1 MKAPPAMVDLAS
13 SVRAR
18 LLNVAKERG
27 EDFNLTLN
35 RFAVERF
42 LVRLSLSKW
51 REKFLLKGA
60 LLFDLWF
67 EQPHRPTRDA
77 DLLGFVPEDESKLRS
92 IVADICQLDI
102 GDGMRFDEASIA
114 LDAIREGARYGGLR
128 VRLVGLLANARCSVQ
143 IDVGYGDAV
152 TPGATA
158 IEYPSLLPGLPSA
171 SLLAYPRETVFAE
184 KLEAIVSLGIANSR
198 MKDFYDLRA
207 LLAEGGMDDA
217 VLSKAIAATFSRRG
231 TAVPKDAPLGLS
243 DEFARDPGKLAQWKA
258 FLRKNRLEAPALEDV
273 VTRLREFSARQFDRA
288 LAAQRDATRAR
299 T

>member
-1 MKAPPAMVDLAS
+1 MNSPGPKADFAS

-51 REKFLLKGA
+51 RGKFLLKGA

-67 EQPHRPTRDA
+67 DQPHRPTRDA
-77 DLLGFVPEDESKLRS
+77 DLLGFVPEDESQLRT
-92 IVADICQLDI
+92 IVSEICRLELD
-102 GDGMRFDEASIA
+102 DGIRFDERSITI
-114 LDAIREGARYGGLR
+114 DAIREDARYGGLR
-128 VRLVGLLANARCSVQ
+128 VRLVGVLANARCSVQ

-152 TPGATA
+152 TPRAA
-158 IEYPSLLPGLPSA
+158 QVEYPSLLPDLPPA
-171 SLLAYPRETVFAE
+171 RLLAYPRETVFAE

-207 LLAEGGMDDA
+207 LMAEGGMDEVA
-217 VLSKAIAATFSRRG
+217 LSQAIAATFSRRG
-231 TAVPKDAPLGLS
+231 TTIPERAPVGLS
-243 DEFARDPGKLAQWKA
+243 DDFAREPGKLAQWKA
-258 FLRKNRLEAPALEDV
+258 FLGKNRLQAPALEDV
-273 VTRLREFSARQFDRA
+273 VTSLREFTAPHFASA
-288 LAAQRDATRAR
+288 AAVRGAAKPA
-299 T
+299 